1 MIIVAI
7 TGASGVVLG
16 VKLLKAL
23 KKLNINTGLLI
34 SDTAKTIIDYELDIS
49 YENIIKIAD

>member
-49 YENIIKIAD
+49 YENIIKIAN